1 MMVTIRYAQNVYQV
15 QISKAK
21 PGLYWHWVKQRIN
34 WAKIIWIGKF
44 QDSTKNNTRNSKKKK
59 LKKSIIRSGFF
70 FSWITV
76 LSPGNQLHVPCLFLY
91 FKNILKKI

>member
-21 PGLYWHWVKQRIN
+21 SGLYWHWVKQRIN

-44 QDSTKNNTRNSKKKK
+44 QESTKNNTRNAKKKK
-59 LKKSIIRSGFF
+59 KIKEKHYPIRLFF
-70 FSWITV
+70 LLNYRS
-76 LSPGNQLHVPCLFLY
+76 LP
-91 FKNILKKI
+91 